1 MHVCVPCCG
10 ISVSVELDLV
20 SRLFSLVS
28 VCTCVGVCASLCIR
42 TQAEMAHTCRGTISL
57 TTAHI
62 EVGDACHLVLT
73 SGGRSYHLKATSDGE
88 SQRWVS
94 ALQQAKAN
102 ASHMMHQSGERQWK
116 IICLGGLGC
125 F

>member
-42 TQAEMAHTCRGTISL
+42 TQAEMAHTCRGTITL
-57 TTAHI
+57 ATAHI
-62 EVGDACHLVLT
+62 EVGDTCHLVLT
-73 SGGRSYHLKATSDGE
+73 SGGRNYHLKATSDGE

-102 ASHMMHQSGERQWK
+102 TTHMMHQSGASKRK
-116 IICLGGLGC
+116 IIFGWIGR